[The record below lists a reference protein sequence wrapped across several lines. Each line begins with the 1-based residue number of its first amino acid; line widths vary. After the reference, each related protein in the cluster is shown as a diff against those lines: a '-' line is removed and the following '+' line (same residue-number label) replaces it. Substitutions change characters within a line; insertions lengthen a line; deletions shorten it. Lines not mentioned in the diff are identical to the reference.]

1 MNRRLRV
8 TRLILGLALFTTFSV
23 AKPGLA
29 QEKPAAKAHW
39 SYSGPDGPSHWGD
52 LEPDFATCKTGEH
65 QAPID
70 IKDAK
75 SDSTLPPIQFDYK
88 PSPLKIINNGHTI
101 QINLKSGGS
110 ITIGGAQYQLV
121 QFYFHKPSEE
131 AINGK
136 HFDMSVHLVHQ
147 DAGGK
152 LAVVAVLLKSGKE
165 NQFIQSLWNNL
176 PAEEGKEY
184 APGNVTVNVA
194 SLLPVDRN
202 YYTFDGSLTTPPCS
216 EGVEWFVLKTPVELS
231 AAQIAAFAKLY
242 QMNARPIQPLN
253 GREVRE
259 SEFKTSQ

>member
-65 QAPID
+65 QTPIN

-101 QINLKSGGS
+101 RINYAPGSS
-110 ITIGGAQYQLV
+110 ITINGKTFPLT
-121 QFYFHKPSEE
+121 QFHFHKPSEE
-131 AINGK
+131 EIAGK
-136 HFDMSVHLVHQ
+136 KFDMVIHLVHERS
-147 DAGGK
+147 DGA
-152 LAVVAVLLKSGKE
+152 AAVAVLLKGGRG
-165 NQFIQSLWNNL
+165 NPVIQKLWANL
-176 PAEEGKEY
+176 PKTEGNEMEV
-184 APGNVTVNVA
+184 ANVTINA
-194 SLLPVDRN
+194 ADLLPADRN

-231 AAQIAAFAKLY
+231 AAQIAAFGKLY

-253 GREVRE
+253 GRGVRE

>member
-65 QAPID
+65 QTPID

-75 SDSTLPPIQFDYK
+75 RDSTLPPIQFDYK

-101 QINLKSGGS
+101 RINYAPGSS
-110 ITIGGAQYQLV
+110 ITINGKTFPLT
-121 QFYFHKPSEE
+121 QFHFHKPSEE
-131 AINGK
+131 EIAGK
-136 HFDMSVHLVHQ
+136 KFDMVIHLVHERS
-147 DAGGK
+147 DGA
-152 LAVVAVLLKSGKE
+152 AAVAVLLKSGGG
-165 NQFIQSLWNNL
+165 NPAIQKLWANL
-176 PAEEGKEY
+176 PKTEGNEME
-184 APGNVTVNVA
+184 VA
-194 SLLPVDRN
+194 NLTINAADLLPVDRN

-231 AAQIAAFAKLY
+231 AAQIAAFAKFY
-242 QMNARPIQPLN
+242 QMNARPIQPPN